1 MSVLQRPWHLATE
14 HARLIEM
21 PGALFHFSFDSQRGR
36 SYPPRGLQGSG
47 ISTGEGERIS
57 SVMIH
62 SRQRAIRM
70 RWCVLLS
77 ALWHVLALL
86 ASELLPGPS
95 VKRLA
100 LRSSMFSPR
109 SLADGIG
116 DRLHLRS
123 ATV

>member
-1 MSVLQRPWHLATE
+1 
-14 HARLIEM
+14 
-21 PGALFHFSFDSQRGR
+21 
-36 SYPPRGLQGSG
+36 
-47 ISTGEGERIS
+47 
-57 SVMIH
+57 
-62 SRQRAIRM
+62 M

-123 ATV
+123 AIVLPPHISHQISGHNQRK